1 MACGNNHV
9 TRDYLSSV
17 PSTAAATATAALQR
31 ARQSA
36 AAVSPTAK
44 VPRGWVSR
52 NYTVLPGTST
62 RDPNRDFVE
71 RMLDKDGKPVAGS
84 VYPHIHVLHDE
95 IKGVA
100 KVHIT
105 TSRGKHSDGV
115 VLKGN
120 PSGNVVNAAVDRL
133 GDILKGLGF

>member
-9 TRDYLSSV
+9 TRDYLSSA

-36 AAVSPTAK
+36 AAISPTAK

-71 RMLDKDGKPVAGS
+71 RMVDKNGNPIAAS
-84 VYPHIHVLHDE
+84 HYPHIHVIHDE
-95 IKGVA
+95 NNGLVKA
-100 KVHIT
+100 HIT
-105 TSRGKHSDGV
+105 TSPGRHSDGV
-115 VLKGN
+115 ELKGN
-120 PSGNVVNAAVDRL
+120 PSGNVVNAAVDML
-133 GDILKGLGF
+133 GDILRGLEM